1 MKTATVSSRCECQ
14 GRLSARLDEG
24 GCVLSGAVG
33 GLDGEYEPAPA
44 TSIAAGSE
52 QFQVG
57 WLCPLCGR
65 NTVRSFYRGAL
76 IYRPDLES
84 AASQ

>member
-1 MKTATVSSRCECQ
+1 MKTATVTSPCECQ
-14 GRLSARLDEG
+14 GRLSARLDEA

-33 GLDGEYEPAPA
+33 APDGEYEPAPA
-44 TSIAAGSE
+44 TSIATGSE

-76 IYRPDLES
+76 VYRADS
-84 AASQ
+84 DSNVAQ